1 MPAVTPCRA
10 LVSERFPVAS
20 FVVEVPPERC
30 FELACATDPALFHPT
45 NQPQRTA
52 KNFWTSRFGG
62 LMRAPAGRATYLL
75 PPEQLRHFAGAP
87 RLYYA
92 LGTYGGING
101 ERPQFTIQANQPDQ
115 IPYIRIAPDFTG
127 RSLDRRRL
135 EGVSVGDNRYGRK
148 THDLVWGGDL
158 VERTLPA
165 HGWRGASG
173 DGAAVAVLPSPSPSS
188 SSSPKLAPSITSAP
202 VSAPDLLLA
211 DEPSGCEHPDEL
223 ATSDHYP
230 VAMDSAD
237 GQEPYGRQHSPRR
250 APPSPVTRTSPAPS
264 PPARASAGYGR
275 RGTRYGT
282 SEELVHTEVVDDA
295 VGVLADHDP
304 SFSDEDDGFSTH
316 DEDPSLVLG
325 FVGRAQASGRTLAAT
340 ALDLAEKFHIVQLVA
355 EFESGLQT
363 GDLDQPQRR
372 AQAYGAINAN
382 TDGAGLSWGLIQFT
396 QSSGALGEVLTA
408 AEQRDPAQFATVFG
422 ADSQALL
429 TTTGAASSEERMKPV
444 AGANLWEAPWVARFR
459 AAGAVPACQAAQ
471 NQVAIERYLDPLLN
485 FAAWITFDSERALA
499 MLYDR
504 SVQQGAGR
512 GPAWIMAVAG
522 PIRSE
527 RTDLPRAL
535 TALGHADLR
544 AFQRSVPGLTADGRF
559 GAKSHA
565 ALTAALRGLGSA
577 SPFTIHTRD
586 EMLSLMV
593 SAAADEAQAAATALA
608 RAQTA
613 LAAAPQRQELI
624 TARDQARRTQVWKQA
639 RARRLDQLHVSTVV
653 TDTLYTWA

>member
-1 MPAVTPCRA
+1 MSAVTPCRA

-92 LGTYGGING
+92 LGTYGGVNG
-101 ERPQFTIQANQPDQ
+101 ERPQFSIQASQPER

-135 EGVSVGDNRYGRK
+135 EGVAVGDNRYGRK
-148 THDLVWGGDL
+148 AHDLVWGGDL
-158 VERTLPA
+158 LERAAPA
-165 HGWRGASG
+165 HSWRGAPG
-173 DGAAVAVLPSPSPSS
+173 DGAADGATADGATADGATAVL
-188 SSSPKLAPSITSAP
+188 LAPAP
-202 VSAPDLLLA
+202 SVRSPVASPDLLLA

-223 ATSDHYP
+223 ATSAHSP
-230 VAMDSAD
+230 VALDVDD
-237 GQEPYGRQHSPRR
+237 GQEPYGRQRSPRR
-250 APPSPVTRTSPAPS
+250 TSSAPQFSAPQATPRAARPA
-264 PPARASAGYGR
+264 ARAPAAYGR
-275 RGTRYGT
+275 RGTRYGSADEET
-282 SEELVHTEVVDDA
+282 SESVTAWAEHDPDFSDDDDGHATHDDDA
-295 VGVLADHDP
+295 QP
-304 SFSDEDDGFSTH
+304 
-316 DEDPSLVLG
+316 VLG
-325 FVGRAQASGRTLAAT
+325 SAGRKVARQLAASE
-340 ALDLAEKFHIVQLVA
+340 LDLAEKFRIVQLVA

-372 AQAYGAINAN
+372 ARAYGAINAN

-396 QSSGALGEVLTA
+396 QSGGALGDVLHA
-408 AEQRDPAQFATVFG
+408 AEQRDPEQFAVIFG

-429 TTTGAASSEERMKPV
+429 ATTGAATSNERMQPV

-459 AAGAVPACQAAQ
+459 AAGAVAACQAAQ
-471 NQVAIERYLDPLLN
+471 NQVAIERYFDPLLA
-485 FAAWITFDSERALA
+485 FAGRLGFDSERALA

-504 SVQQGAGR
+504 GVQQGLGR
-512 GPAWIMAVAG
+512 GPAWIMAAAG

-527 RTDLPRAL
+527 RNDLPRAL
-535 TALGHADLR
+535 LALGHADLR
-544 AFQRSVPGLTADGRF
+544 AFQRSVPGLTVDGRF

-565 ALTAALRGLGSA
+565 ALTAALRDLGSA
-577 SPFTIHTRD
+577 SPFTVSSRD
-586 EMLSLMV
+586 EMLTMMV
-593 SAAADEAQAAATALA
+593 AAAADEAQAADSALA
-608 RAQTA
+608 EAQTA
-613 LAAAPQRQELI
+613 LAAAPQRQDLI
-624 TARDQARRTQVWKQA
+624 AARDQARRTQVWKQA
-639 RARRLDQLHVSTVV
+639 RAQRLDQLRHSQVV

>member
-52 KNFWTSRFGG
+52 KNFWTSRYAG

-101 ERPQFTIQANQPDQ
+101 ERPQFTIQANQPEQ

-135 EGVSVGDNRYGRK
+135 QGVPVGDNRYGRK
-148 THDLVWGGDL
+148 AHDLVWGGDL
-158 VERTLPA
+158 IERTAPA
-165 HGWRGASG
+165 HSWRGAG
-173 DGAAVAVLPSPSPSS
+173 DGAAALAPSS
-188 SSSPKLAPSITSAP
+188 SPAPAPSVVNAP
-202 VSAPDLLLA
+202 GLAPDLLLA

-223 ATSDHYP
+223 ATSDHCP
-230 VAMDSAD
+230 VTLDSDD
-237 GQEPYGRQHSPRR
+237 GQEPYGRQRSQRQAPVRPVRPVAR
-250 APPSPVTRTSPAPS
+250 AAAVPAPA
-264 PPARASAGYGR
+264 ARASASYGR
-275 RGTRYGT
+275 RGTRYG
-282 SEELVHTEVVDDA
+282 SGDELAQTDAADDA
-295 VGVLADHDP
+295 SLALADHDP
-304 SFSDEDDGFSTH
+304 DFSDDEDDGISTH
-316 DEDPSLVLG
+316 DDDPSLVLG
-325 FVGRAQASGRTLAAT
+325 FVGRTKASGRGLAAP

-355 EFESGLQT
+355 EFESGLQP

-372 AQAYGAINAN
+372 ARAYGAINAN

-396 QSSGALGEVLTA
+396 QSGGALGEVLNA
-408 AEQRDPAQFATVFG
+408 AQQRDPAQFQTVFG
-422 ADSQALL
+422 PDSPALL
-429 TTTGAASSEERMKPV
+429 ATTSAASSDERMQPV

-459 AAGAVPACQAAQ
+459 AAGAVAACQAAQ
-471 NQVAIERYLDPLLN
+471 NQVAIERYFDPLLN
-485 FAAWITFDSERALA
+485 FAAWIAFDSERALA

-504 SVQQGAGR
+504 SVQQGVGR

-527 RTDLPRAL
+527 RSDLPRAL
-535 TALGHADLR
+535 SALGHADLR
-544 AFQRSVPGLTADGRF
+544 AFQRSIPGLTADGRF
-559 GAKSHA
+559 GANSHA
-565 ALTAALRGLGSA
+565 ALTAALRGMGTA
-577 SPFTIHTRD
+577 SPFTVHTRD

-593 SAAADEAQAAATALA
+593 SSAADEAQAAATALA

-613 LAAAPQRQELI
+613 LAAAPQNQELI
-624 TARDQARRTQVWKQA
+624 TARNQAQRTQVWKQA
-639 RARRLDQLHVSTVV
+639 RARRLGQLHVSTVV